1 MAEEMLRITKSSN
14 FTLQG
19 AKLEIDGD
27 ESLNDYLV
35 ELLGYYTV
43 LDEQIT
49 LSEIIH
55 ALYNMRKFVNNYF
68 SEDYEVSRAFATAT
82 KLDSPISKI
91 RLYKSFRIESDEFMD
106 EDEFVYI
113 LPEVEFV
120 EAGNGEVG
128 YTKLGDV
135 PIFIDD
141 QLIYNGEEFSFNKKV
156 KFTLLDILT
165 CIFEEAL
172 EQVKSGKNIKA

>member
-1 MAEEMLRITKSSN
+1 MSEEMLRITKSSN

-19 AKLEIDGD
+19 SKLEIGENADD
-27 ESLNDYLV
+27 ILI

-43 LDEQIT
+43 LDDKIT

-55 ALYNMRKFVNNYF
+55 ALYNMKKFVTNYF
-68 SEDYEVSRAFATAT
+68 LEDYEVSRAFATAT
-82 KLDSPISKI
+82 KLENPISKI
-91 RLYKSFRIESDEFMD
+91 RFYKSFRMESDDFMD

-120 EAGNGEVG
+120 EAENGEVG

-135 PIFIDD
+135 PIVIDD
-141 QLIYNGEEFSFNKKV
+141 HLIFNGEEFCFNKKV

-165 CIFEEAL
+165 CIFEETL